1 MKLLVSLL
9 VKHLVKK
16 ALKSATAAVTAGVV
30 VGGTTIVIKPEYLD
44 AIPEQY
50 RGYVV
55 LAIAGATLI
64 ARFRGEFTELVAEFK
79 ASR

>member
-1 MKLLVSLL
+1 MKILVSLL

-16 ALKSATAAVTAGVV
+16 ALKSATAGVAASGLVAGGVV
-30 VGGTTIVIKPEYLD
+30 ALNPELID

-55 LAIAGATLI
+55 LGYAVLVLI
-64 ARFRGEFTELVAEFK
+64 ARFRGEIADMIAEIK
-79 ASR
+79 AAK